1 MEEKYNDLINN
12 IILFISLHNNINI
25 GLLKNNNFYSNWP
38 HEEILETIKVNNP
51 FINSILAVIPDTKE
65 INTFNLEAEAI
76 RRGENVKVR
85 QIISNLDSYKDDL
98 KYFDWFLIK
107 TDEQGIMTS
116 QSKALLQ
123 KEIIKSQ
130 SFILEKKWLL
140 KDKSRLSLYR
150 RKN

>member
-1 MEEKYNDLINN
+1 MDY
-12 IILFISLHNNINI
+12 
-25 GLLKNNNFYSNWP
+25 
-38 HEEILETIKVNNP
+38 
-51 FINSILAVIPDTKE
+51 
-65 INTFNLEAEAI
+65 
-76 RRGENVKVR
+76 
-85 QIISNLDSYKDDL
+85 L

-150 RKN
+150 RKNLNSHIEKKECRDKNQFLSILKAKSFNFFIYKFFKQAKEFSYIQ